1 MTMAD
6 TFKIE
11 TQQPALRSRIGGGY
25 QDVIEVTFTTK
36 PTGIVGKVDI
46 PVAVFSPDEVAAVVA
61 AQAKLLES
69 VQAL

>member
-6 TFKIE
+6 LFKIE
-11 TQQPALRSRIGGGY
+11 AQRPALRSQIGGGY
-25 QDVIEVTFTTK
+25 QQVIEVVFTTK
-36 PTGIVGKVDI
+36 PSGIEGKVDI
-46 PVAVFSPDEVAAVVA
+46 PASAYGPDEVAAIVA